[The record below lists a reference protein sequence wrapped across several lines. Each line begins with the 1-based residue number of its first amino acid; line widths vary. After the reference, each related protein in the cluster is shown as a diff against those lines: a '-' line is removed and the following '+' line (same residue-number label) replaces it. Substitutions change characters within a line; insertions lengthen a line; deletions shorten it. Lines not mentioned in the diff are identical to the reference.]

1 MNAEIIAV
9 GSEMLTPDKI
19 DTNSLFLTQ
28 ELNTLGIEVV
38 AKSIIGDDRAKLTAA
53 ISAALAASELVIL
66 TGGLG
71 PTEDDVTRD
80 AVAAALGVG
89 QHFDE
94 SVWIQIE
101 ERFKKFKRT
110 PTANNR
116 RQADILDGA
125 DVLPNPNGTA
135 PGQWFSG
142 SGKILVMLPGPP
154 RELKPMVAAEIVP
167 RLRTAL
173 PPMAI
178 RARWY
183 RVALMGESDLDSLI
197 APVYTKYAN
206 PVTTILAAA
215 GDIDIHLR
223 ARCSSTEEA
232 EALLEELG
240 SQIEQL
246 VGDRIY
252 SNNGDSLSKT
262 VGAMLRARGETVA
275 VAESCTG
282 GLLGAT
288 ITEVSGSSDYF
299 AGGLLTY
306 SNAMKTSLLDVSP
319 ALLEARTA
327 VCEEVAVAMAAGAR
341 AKTGSTYA
349 LSVTGYADGEQAGLV
364 YIGLATPQH
373 THARRL
379 NLFGDRQRVRGLA
392 VINCLDWLRRSIGL
406 ESR

>member
-19 DTNSLFLTQ
+19 DTNSLHLTQ

-38 AKSIIGDDRAKLTAA
+38 AKSIIGDDRAKLTSA
-53 ISAALAASELVIL
+53 ISGALASSDLVIL

-89 QHFDE
+89 QHYDE
-94 SVWIQIE
+94 SVWHQIE
-101 ERFKKFKRT
+101 ERFKRFKRT
-110 PTANNR
+110 PSENNR

-125 DVLPNPNGTA
+125 VVLPNPNGTA
-135 PGQWFSG
+135 PGQWFSRD
-142 SGKILVMLPGPP
+142 GKILVMLPGPP

-167 RLRTAL
+167 RLREVL

-197 APVYTKYAN
+197 APVYTKYSN

-223 ARCSSTEEA
+223 ARCATAEEA
-232 EALLEELG
+232 ETLLEELG
-240 SQIEQL
+240 SQIETL
-246 VGDRIY
+246 IGDRIY
-252 SNNGDSLSKT
+252 SNNGDTLSKT
-262 VGAMLRARGETVA
+262 VGNMLRAHGQTVS

-299 AGGLLTY
+299 AGGFLTY
-306 SNAMKTSLLDVSP
+306 SNAMKSALLGVPP
-319 ALLEARTA
+319 ALIETHSA
-327 VCEEVAVAMAAGAR
+327 VSEEVAIAMASGAR
-341 AKTGSTYA
+341 AKTGATYA
-349 LSVTGYADGEQAGLV
+349 LSVTGYADGDQAGLV
-364 YIGLATPQH
+364 YVGLATPEH

-392 VINCLDWLRRSIGL
+392 VINCLDWLRRTISPG
-406 ESR
+406 SR

>member
-1 MNAEIIAV
+1 MQ
-9 GSEMLTPDKI
+9 SSD
-19 DTNSLFLTQ
+19 
-28 ELNTLGIEVV
+28 
-38 AKSIIGDDRAKLTAA
+38 
-53 ISAALAASELVIL
+53 LVIL

-89 QHFDE
+89 QHYDA
-94 SVWIQIE
+94 SVWHQIE
-101 ERFKKFKRT
+101 ERLKKFKRT
-110 PTANNR
+110 PSENNR

-135 PGQWFSG
+135 PGQWFRRA
-142 SGKILVMLPGPP
+142 GKIVAMLPGPP
-154 RELKPMVAAEIVP
+154 RELKPMVAAELLP
-167 RLRTAL
+167 RLREVL

-197 APVYTKYAN
+197 APVYTRYSN

-223 ARCSSTEEA
+223 ARCETAEEA
-232 EALLEELG
+232 EALLDELG
-240 SQIEQL
+240 TQIERL
-246 VGDRIY
+246 LGDRTY

-262 VGAMLRARGETVA
+262 VGNMLRAAGETVA

-299 AGGLLTY
+299 VGGFLTY
-306 SNAMKTSLLDVSP
+306 SSAAKTAMLNVPASLIEEHSAVS
-319 ALLEARTA
+319 E
-327 VCEEVAVAMAAGAR
+327 AVAIAMASGAR
-341 AKTGSTYA
+341 AETGATYA
-349 LSVTGYADGEQAGLV
+349 LSVTGYADGDQAGLV

-392 VINCLDWLRRSIGL
+392 VINCLDWLRRSIAP